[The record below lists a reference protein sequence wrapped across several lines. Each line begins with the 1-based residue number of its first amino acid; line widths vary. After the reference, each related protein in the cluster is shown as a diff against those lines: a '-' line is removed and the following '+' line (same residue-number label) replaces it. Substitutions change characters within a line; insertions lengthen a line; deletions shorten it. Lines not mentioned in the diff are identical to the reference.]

1 MEPDARR
8 DKIMDNNSPN
18 EMLHPETGDSRLS
31 ELGDEINSSGKQFF
45 DNVVLDNILEAMV
58 EVTAQVWTYRD
69 RSIILERVLQDIV
82 GDGKDIAALIE
93 AYEPTEADNAAR
105 AAERAELVSNVFR
118 SFSRRPVSTKT
129 SGGPS

>member
-1 MEPDARR
+1 
-8 DKIMDNNSPN
+8 MDNNSPN

>member
-58 EVTAQVWTYRD
+58 ELTAQVWTYRD